1 MGLRGF
7 DLTLKRVY
15 QYRGRTMSVISA
27 SCPAPRD
34 IHEVPFKAA
43 RGTFELAGGST
54 LTRVVGG
61 TCKVG

>member
-1 MGLRGF
+1 
-7 DLTLKRVY
+7 
-15 QYRGRTMSVISA
+15 VISA

-43 RGTFELAGGST
+43 RGTFELAGGAT

-61 TCKVG
+61 TCKVGG